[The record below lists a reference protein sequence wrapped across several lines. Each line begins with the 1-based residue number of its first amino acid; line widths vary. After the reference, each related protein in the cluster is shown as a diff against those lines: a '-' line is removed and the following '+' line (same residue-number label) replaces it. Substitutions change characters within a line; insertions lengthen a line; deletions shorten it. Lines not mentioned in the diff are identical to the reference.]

1 MSLAAFGVKK
11 PVVAN
16 LVMFALVGAGLI
28 FGLELRREFFPET
41 RPNQVLISAPY
52 PGASPEEV
60 EEGLAIKIED
70 AIDDIDGIE
79 EINTSVSEGG
89 LSVAIEFDD
98 GVDIDD
104 ALFEVNREMEAL
116 QDLPEASER
125 IVTSKLE
132 PNLPAIVLSIYG
144 DADERTLK
152 EAILEMRDELRELPG
167 MGDIAVSGIRRDEI
181 TVEVTPAALLE
192 HGLNIT
198 DVSAAVRAAMVEV
211 PGGAVQASTQNVAIR
226 TIGTDENIDEIRE
239 IVVKSTPDGQ
249 TVRLRDIATIRLG
262 FQDVDVRERLNGK
275 PSASLTVFKVGKQD
289 AVEMS
294 EMVKAYRLGRLGEPI
309 EKTMTERIR
318 ELMRRPGD
326 TSPVSPRLEA
336 YEKGLTNPDPVPG
349 DLEFTTDLA
358 RFIVGRLNLL
368 SRNALYGGVL
378 VLLTLVVLLNFRVAF
393 WTAVGLGI
401 SLLGTLAAMYF
412 LGVTLNLLTMFGL
425 IIVMG
430 LLVDDAIV
438 VAENITARHEQGDPA
453 DIAAVE
459 GTNQV
464 NWPVVATV
472 LTTICAFFPLSL
484 IEGQVGD
491 LLGALPLV
499 VGIALAVSLIEALF
513 ILPSHMAHSLHA
525 IDKSKRKNKKGW
537 FTRLEAGIER
547 VRENLI
553 QRMLIPVY
561 LKVLFAALR
570 ARYLTFAAAIAAVV
584 ASVGLVQGGRVE
596 FTFLGSSD
604 AETLNVELRMPIGTP
619 VSETDEIVRE
629 IEQSVLSAG
638 GNDVQSVYALVGQIS
653 SVDGATASTSASH
666 QAQLILELVPVERR
680 ERSAEQIKSA
690 MRSEIGEIPGVRS
703 LRIQEVAGGPS
714 GPALT
719 YTIIGDDVPSMT
731 LAVEEITTLL
741 SEYEGITDIADDS
754 DAGRRELQLELKDG
768 ARELGLTTES
778 IARQIRGFVFGLE
791 AHTFAGNQEDVDVR
805 VILPASTRRSLAEL
819 EMQYVFTPDGRPVPL
834 SEVAVISETSSYAS
848 IQRLNRERAITITAD
863 VDAAVANPE
872 SISAEVFP
880 DIEAVVE
887 SFGGLRVLERG
898 RQKDANDS
906 LGTLPIG
913 MLAAI
918 AMIFVILTWLF
929 QSYVQPIIVLSAVP
943 FASIGMILGH
953 LVLGFDMTILSMI
966 GFIALA
972 GVVVNDSLI
981 FMNFYNAARERG
993 LSVFDACL
1001 ATGRARLRPI
1011 LLTTITTA
1019 LGLLPL
1025 MLETSFQARFLIPMA
1040 ITIACGLMSAT
1051 FIILLVLPALLVILE
1066 DIKRVTRY
1074 VWTGGAYPIQDP
1086 GFEHDPESMDRA
1098 IASGDTIV

>member
-1 MSLAAFGVKK
+1 MSLAAFGVRK

-28 FGLELRREFFPET
+28 FGLELRKEFFPET

-52 PGASPEEV
+52 PGASPDEV

-70 AIDDIDGIE
+70 AIDDLDGIE

-89 LSVAIEFDD
+89 LSVAIEFRE

-116 QDLPEASER
+116 QDLPEESER

-132 PNLPAIVLSIYG
+132 PNLPTIVLSIFG
-144 DADERTLK
+144 DTDERTLK
-152 EAILEMRDELRELPG
+152 NAILEMRDELRELPG
-167 MGDIAVSGIRRDEI
+167 MGDITVSGIRRNEI

-192 HGLNIT
+192 HNISISE
-198 DVSAAVRAAMVEV
+198 VSQPIRAAMVEL

-226 TIGTDENIDEIRE
+226 TIGTDENIDEIRD
-239 IVVKSTPDGQ
+239 IVIKSTADGQ
-249 TVRLRDIATIRLG
+249 TVRLKDIGTVSLG
-262 FQDVDVRERLNGK
+262 FEDVDVRERLNGK
-275 PSASLTVFKVGKQD
+275 PSVSLTVFKVGKQD

-294 EMVKAYRLGRLGEPI
+294 DMVKAYRLGRLREPI
-309 EKTMTERIR
+309 TKTFTERLQ

-326 TSPVSPRLEA
+326 NSPVSQRLEA
-336 YEKGLTNPDPVPG
+336 YEKGLNNPDPIPG
-349 DLEFTTDLA
+349 ELEYTTDLA
-358 RFIVGRLNLL
+358 RFIVGRLDLL
-368 SRNALYGGVL
+368 SRNALYGGIL

-453 DIAAVE
+453 DVAAVE

-499 VGIALAVSLIEALF
+499 VAIALGVSLIEALF

-525 IDKSKRKNKKGW
+525 IDKSKRNKRPSI
-537 FTRLEAGIER
+537 FARFEQAIER
-547 VRENLI
+547 IREHVI
-553 QRMLIPVY
+553 QAMLIPAY
-561 LKVLFAALR
+561 SKVLFAALR
-570 ARYLTFAAAIAAVV
+570 ARYLSLAAALAAVV
-584 ASVGLVQGGRVE
+584 ASVALVQGGRVQ

-604 AETLNVELRMPIGTP
+604 AETLNLELQMPIGTP
-619 VSETDEIVRE
+619 AAQTDEVVRSL
-629 IEQSVLSAG
+629 EQAVLKSG
-638 GNDVQSVYALVGQIS
+638 GADIQSVYALVGQIS
-653 SVDGATASTSASH
+653 STDGATVSTSASH

-690 MRSEIGEIPGVRS
+690 MREEIGEIPGARS
-703 LRIQEVAGGPS
+703 LRIQEVAGGPG

-719 YTIIGDDVPSMT
+719 YTVVGDNVESMAAAIDRMT
-731 LAVEEITTLL
+731 AKLA
-741 SEYEGITDIADDS
+741 EYEGITDIADDS
-754 DAGRRELQLELKDG
+754 DAGRRELQIQLRDG
-768 ARELGLTTES
+768 ARELGFTTES

-805 VILPASTRRSLAEL
+805 VILPKDIRRSLATIER
-819 EMQYVFTPDGRPVPL
+819 QYVFTPSGNPVPL
-834 SEVAVISETSSYAS
+834 SEVAIISETSSYAS
-848 IQRLNRERAITITAD
+848 IQRLNRERAITATAD
-863 VDAAVANPE
+863 VDSAVANPE
-872 SISAEVFP
+872 SISAEVLP
-880 DIEAVVE
+880 ELQAIVAEYP
-887 SFGGLRVLERG
+887 GLRLLERG
-898 RQKDANDS
+898 RQQDTNES

-913 MLAAI
+913 MLAAV
-918 AMIFVILTWLF
+918 AMIYVILTWLF
-929 QSYVQPIIVLSAVP
+929 QSYVQPILVLSAVP
-943 FASIGMILGH
+943 FATIGMILGH
-953 LVLGFDMTILSMI
+953 LVLGFDMTILSLI

-1001 ATGRARLRPI
+1001 ATGQARLRPI

-1051 FIILLVLPALLVILE
+1051 FIILLVLPALLLILE
-1066 DIKRVTRY
+1066 DIKRVLRF
-1074 VWTGGAYPIQDP
+1074 VWTGGEFQLKDP
-1086 GFEHDPESMDRA
+1086 GYEHQPELLNKA
-1098 IASGDTIV
+1098 IAQGDTIV